1 MKTKEKKELNS
12 KSTEELKILLGAA
25 EGELSLLKLENF
37 RKKLKNTS
45 SVTMKRK
52 EIAKILT
59 IIKQKELE
67 KEILEVSK

>member
-12 KSTEELKILLGAA
+12 KSTEELKSLLDTA

-45 SVTMKRK
+45 SIAIKRK